1 MNRLLLEALDA
12 ETSNG
17 RSGVDNFVRL
27 TPMEIQG
34 EEVMTWHSHPRDR
47 RDRHQRSAGRLIRA
61 RRGAPANGAPA
72 RAGAPSN
79 PEISA

>member
-34 EEVMTWHSHPRDR
+34 EEVMTWRGIP
-47 RDRHQRSAGRLIRA
+47 IRETDA
-61 RRGAPANGAPA
+61 IVTNEALVA
-72 RAGAPSN
+72 
-79 PEISA
+79 